1 LKLKFTYIIFA
12 LTAFFLGSKSYGQG
26 ENPIVHFSGIV
37 VAEDST
43 NGIQGVS
50 IFIPKAGRGTFTNE
64 YGYFSLPTLVGDS
77 VVISA
82 VGYKKRHYIIPK
94 DKAKGFSV
102 IIDLVADT
110 TMLPVVEVY
119 PYPTKELFKKAFVS
133 LQLHDKDYDN
143 MKKNLD
149 EELMARIFRSTPM
162 DGSMN
167 YRYLMQQQAISTSN
181 RGFYPTIPFLN
192 PFAWREFIKSVKRG
206 DLKKKN

>member
-1 LKLKFTYIIFA
+1 MKSKFTYIILAFA
-12 LTAFFLGSKSYGQG
+12 AFFLPFESLGQG
-26 ENPIVHFSGIV
+26 ENPIVQFSGIV

-43 NGIQGVS
+43 NGIPGVS

-82 VGYKKRHYIIPK
+82 IGYRKQHYIIPK

-102 IIDLVADT
+102 VVDLVADT
-110 TMLPVVEVY
+110 TVLPVVEVY

-133 LQLHDKDYDN
+133 LQLEDKNYEN
-143 MKKNLD
+143 MRKNLD
-149 EELMARIFRSTPM
+149 EELLARIFRSTPM

-167 YRYLMQQQAISTSN
+167 YRNLMQQNAIMTSN

-192 PFAWREFIKSVKRG
+192 PFAWREFIKSIKRG

>member
-1 LKLKFTYIIFA
+1 LKSKFTYLIFA
-12 LTAFFLGSKSYGQG
+12 FAAFLLSFKSLGQG
-26 ENPIVHFSGIV
+26 ENPIVQFSGIV

-43 NGIQGVS
+43 NGIPGVS

-82 VGYKKRHYIIPK
+82 IGYRKQHYVIPK

-102 IIDLVADT
+102 VVDLVADT
-110 TMLPVVEVY
+110 TVLPVVEVY

-133 LQLHDKDYDN
+133 LQLEDKNYEN
-143 MKKNLD
+143 MRKNLD
-149 EELMARIFRSTPM
+149 EELLARIFRSTPM

-167 YRYLMQQQAISTSN
+167 YRNLMQQNAIMTSN

-192 PFAWREFIKSVKRG
+192 PFAWREFIKSIKRG